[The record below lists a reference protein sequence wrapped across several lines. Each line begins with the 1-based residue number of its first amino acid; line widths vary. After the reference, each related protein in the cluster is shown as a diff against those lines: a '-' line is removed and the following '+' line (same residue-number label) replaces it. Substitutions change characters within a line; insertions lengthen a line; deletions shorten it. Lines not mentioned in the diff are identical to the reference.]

1 MAWLVD
7 LVVGIFRAVFGEIL
21 DHPIE
26 PTKEEVRDVG
36 RAQPDDPDRAFSPDD
51 W

>member
-7 LVVGIFRAVFGEIL
+7 LVVGIFRAVFAECM
-21 DHPIE
+21 DHPVE
-26 PTKEEVRDVG
+26 RKEEVRDVG

>member
-7 LVVGIFRAVFGEIL
+7 LVVGIFKALFEVSM
-21 DHPIE
+21 DHPVE
-26 PTKEEVRDVG
+26 QKEEVRDVG
-36 RAQPDDPDRAFSPDD
+36 RAMPDDPDDLFSPAD